1 MIDEML
7 HQERQEFE
15 ALVGLF
21 ESESCLGEQETFKT
35 DYGSEDEEFNRDC
48 LEVVWASETSR
59 PDLSR
64 SAPVV
69 TESYV
74 PMDMS
79 ID

>member
-1 MIDEML
+1 ML

-21 ESESCLGEQETFKT
+21 ENGSCLGEQETHKT

-48 LEVVWASETSR
+48 LQVLWASETCR
-59 PDLSR
+59 PTRIR
-64 SAPVV
+64 SAGVM
-69 TESYV
+69 TESSV

>member
-1 MIDEML
+1 ML

-21 ESESCLGEQETFKT
+21 ENESSFREQDTHKT

-48 LEVVWASETSR
+48 LEVLWASEKGRTT
-59 PDLSR
+59 PSR
-64 SAPVV
+64 SAEGM